1 MVRERGNVA
10 GQVAEIRRPE
20 QSTALTE
27 TILDASELAAK
38 LKLPKSWVL
47 EQTRSRAIDPIP
59 HLKFGKYTRFRWGSP
74 ELTAWLARRASGK
87 KSQEGFR

>member
-1 MVRERGNVA
+1 MV
-10 GQVAEIRRPE
+10 EIRRPE
-20 QSTALTE
+20 QSTAPTE

-74 ELTAWLARRASGK
+74 ELTAWLARRAGGRRP
-87 KSQEGFR
+87 E